1 MEAMS
6 KIKQLL
12 EGEYVIEGKNKGK
25 AYNLQDDLD
34 KFYNKGQKAAGT
46 RIRACMM
53 ELAKLAKAAK
63 NDTLEK

>member
-25 AYNLQDDLD
+25 AYNLSDDLD

-63 NDTLEK
+63 NDTLGK